1 MARSR
6 GRHRLVQ
13 PSGGRFRD
21 ARADD
26 PGIDDRRIA
35 DALVASTAVGRLI
48 FPSDR
53 GRQTAS
59 GDVRKQRV
67 TFGMKGSM
75 N

>member
-1 MARSR
+1 MIILPPPRISNA
-6 GRHRLVQ
+6 GGFLV
-13 PSGGRFRD
+13 FRD
-21 ARADD
+21 ARAHD